1 MIPVAR
7 PGARLLVLLLA
18 VLLLAGCAGKGPMT
32 SSLES
37 SEKERVRAA
46 YAEFAEQACPL
57 SLDGDVT
64 LEMRMLGATE
74 KSAGI
79 LQYEGPSSFRYTM
92 VDPLGRS
99 LFIMATD
106 GYAFTMVYN
115 REAKAVTGS
124 TSSRFWRD
132 YVPDG
137 VSGADIV
144 LLLAGRPPA
153 DLQLKDVRG
162 DRDGAGF
169 WLYGVGGEGIRHEI
183 LTDPQTSRVL
193 RHIVKDG
200 RETVLF
206 DVRYDRY
213 AAGDQPCPLPAT
225 LRVTGKTITGTLL
238 LHLDRMFSG
247 QPIPAQTFRITPP
260 PHFQVQQMQ

>member
-1 MIPVAR
+1 MIPGVR
-7 PGARLLVLLLA
+7 PGARCLVLLLA
-18 VLLLAGCAGKGPMT
+18 VFLLAGCAGKAPRT
-32 SSLES
+32 STLES
-37 SEKERVRAA
+37 NEKEQVRAA
-46 YAEFAEQACPL
+46 YAQFAQQTCPL

-64 LEMRMLGATE
+64 LEVRMLGRTE

-106 GYAFTMVYN
+106 GFTFTMVYN

-124 TSSRFWRD
+124 TASRFWRD

-137 VSGADIV
+137 VSAADIV

-153 DLQLKDVRG
+153 DMSLKDVRS
-162 DRDGAGF
+162 DRDSAGF
-169 WLYGVGGEGIRHEI
+169 WLYGVGEEGIRHEI

-193 RHIVKDG
+193 RHILKDG

-206 DVRYDRY
+206 DVGYDRY
-213 AAGDQPCPLPAT
+213 AAGDQPCPLPMT
-225 LRVTGKTITGTLL
+225 LRVAGKTITGTIL
-238 LHLDRMFSG
+238 LHFDRMFSG
-247 QPIPAQTFRITPP
+247 QPIPARTFQITPP
-260 PHFQVQQMQ
+260 GHFLVQEVE